1 MTDSVLTPAQ
11 RRVRELLER
20 RAAAALRDGAPRPD
34 ETIPRR
40 PADAGPAPLSSAQ
53 ARLWFLSRFEPA
65 GHAYNLPL
73 VLELTG
79 TVHAAA
85 LRDAVRDVAGRHEV
99 LRSVYREVDG
109 EPRAWPLP
117 VAEVP
122 VVEVT
127 VDAGQVDAAVAAEA
141 ARPFD
146 LATEPPMRAA
156 LFRLAGD
163 RHVLALTFHHV
174 AMDAPST
181 AVVLDDLAACYAAR
195 LGARPAPPPPALQYA
210 DVVAWSQ
217 GRPDVSA
224 GDLDWWCRRLAG
236 LAPLLELP
244 TDRPRPV
251 TAAEHGAE
259 VPVEVSA
266 ELTARLRTVARST
279 GCTPFM
285 VFLACWQALLARLAG
300 TADVAVGVP
309 ESGRRQPGVD
319 RVVGCFV
326 NTLVARTDLSGVTTG
341 RELLATVRDTALA
354 AFAHPDVAFERI
366 VERVAPQRSLDASPV
381 FQVMLNVLDEPQP
394 APDLA
399 GLTVRV
405 TSPPVRSVKVDL
417 NLALS
422 RSEGGYRGGL
432 AFRTDLFDHGTAE
445 RLARW
450 FVALLDGITADLDRP
465 LSDVPLAAV
474 TGPVLAGPAVPR
486 PAVRPVHR
494 QIEESVDRCP
504 DGVAVVGSTGA
515 LTYRQLDERANR
527 LAHRLR
533 SLGVGADE
541 PVGMLLEQG
550 TDVACAVL
558 GIMKAGGAYL
568 PMDTTYPP
576 ARTAAILR
584 AAGVRVLLARPGLDL
599 DLPGVTVL
607 TVDEAVAGQPATRPD
622 VAVDGGHLIHVI
634 FTSGS
639 TGAPKGV
646 AVEHRNVAHYLAGM
660 LPRLGDVAGASFAVV
675 STPAADFGLTCV
687 YGALTTGGTVHLVD
701 RDTAMYPEA
710 FAGYLAAHPVDVLKC
725 VPSHLELLAR
735 HGDLAAVLPRRLLV
749 LAGEACPWSL
759 VERVER
765 ARPGLRVQSHYGH
778 TESTMISMTCDVA
791 GIPAAD
797 RVGHVPLGRPLPGVV
812 GYLVDRAG
820 AVVPP
825 GVPGELII
833 GGPQIA
839 RGYLGDDELTA
850 SRFRADPLGT
860 GVRCFRSGDLLR
872 IRADGSVEF
881 RGRADD
887 QVKVRGHRVEL
898 GEVTTALRDLAGVAE
913 AVVLPVG
920 AGLDRRLAA
929 WLVGE
934 PGTALDVAAV
944 RRALRDRLP
953 DYMVPTSLAVLDR
966 LPLNANGKIDRA
978 ALPAAAAPAPPV
990 RRPVATPAEQLVARI
1005 WRDVLDLAEVAADD
1019 DFFAVGGHSFAAVRV
1034 AGRLAEALRR
1044 DVPVRT
1050 VFEHPV
1056 LADLARELRPG
1067 VADRVGGAAIPVRPD
1082 PEAPAP
1088 LSSAQARLWFLD
1100 LLEPGPAYHTDL
1112 VLHLRGP
1119 LDATA
1124 LTLAVRDVA
1133 ARHVVLRSLIQ
1144 EVDGTPTAVPVPA
1157 QRVPVAVADLPADR
1171 VAAACA
1177 AELRRPFALDREPP
1191 LRAAL
1196 FRVAADHHV
1205 LALTV
1210 HHVATD
1216 NWSRGIIGADLAAA
1230 YADRV
1235 AGRAPAAPVPVQYAD
1250 HAAWQAARHRAED
1263 LDWWC
1268 ERLSGLP
1275 PLLALPTDRPRP
1287 AVADWSGGHL
1297 PFALPGELT
1306 ARLRRV
1312 ATELGVTPFTV
1323 VLACWQELLGRLAG
1337 TDDVAVGVPEAGR
1350 HHPDVEATVGCFVNT
1365 LVLRT
1370 DLGGEP
1376 TVREL
1381 LGRARETVL
1390 GAFAHAETPLER
1402 IIERLQPDRSTA
1414 ATPLFQVLLN
1424 VLDQPAAPPRIPG
1437 LEVTAARAPA
1447 DRVKFDLSLVL
1458 VNEADTYLGGLAYRT
1473 DLFDP
1478 GTAERIVADF
1488 QRLLAG
1494 MLAGVDA
1501 PVHAIPA
1508 GPDRRAARPAT
1519 APTPQPPGTAPA
1531 PRSPEAAPAAGT
1543 RAPATPTELRVA
1555 AVWAEV
1561 LDVAGFG
1568 VDDDFFAL
1576 GGHSFSAVRA
1586 VRMIDERLR
1595 VIDLFLHPTVREL
1608 AAYLDGGAGQ
1618 DSGDGLL
1625 HRLSPAR
1632 VDGPPDVTLIC
1643 VPYGGG
1649 SAAVFQPLASELAAR
1664 PGLAIEVRAVELPG
1678 HDVARPDEPF
1688 RAVDE
1693 IVARLADEIART
1705 VRGPV
1710 AVYGHCVGSAVAT
1723 ALAERLT
1730 ADGRT
1735 VLGVVVAGSFPA
1747 ARLPGRL
1754 SAWLQRR
1761 FPRERWVADRLY
1773 RDTLRA
1779 SGGLLDDM
1787 DEQASA
1793 TTLRALR
1800 HDAAQAQAWF
1810 GRRLQA
1816 EAGQS
1821 PRPSAPVL
1829 CLVGSSDPATELYQE
1844 RYREWGA
1851 FADRV
1856 ELAVLPKAGHYFLR
1870 HQAAEVAD
1878 LLTDRLARWAAGDL
1892 PAPVEDV
1899 PVAGESA
1906 RRGLR
1911 AFYTVAG
1918 GQAISMIG
1926 NELSAFA
1933 LGVWAYQRS
1942 GRVVDLALV
1951 VLLAR
1956 VPAMLLTPVGG
1967 ALADRV
1973 DRRRIMLCCELASG
1987 AAMALLAVLV
1997 AVQRLDLLAV
2007 CAIVG
2012 VTSLATAFH
2021 QPAYLAAI
2029 AQLVPK
2035 PYLPQANGLATI
2047 GGGLG
2052 TVLGPILGG
2061 VLMGL
2066 SGLTSVVV
2074 VDVATFAIGV
2084 GTLMAVRFPNRLFFT
2099 RPEPFGKALAGGLL
2113 FVLRRR
2119 PLLVMIGY
2127 FAVVNYFTA
2136 VMWVALTPLVLSI
2149 GSPAHLGLVSAT
2161 GGIGAAI
2168 GALVVAWWGGTA
2180 RRATGMVAFVIGSGV
2195 GVLLMGV
2202 WPSVAVI
2209 AAGLFLR
2216 LASMSIG
2223 NAHWLSIIQTKVG
2236 QQLQGRV
2243 LAINVML
2250 ATAMQP
2256 LGFLTAGPLADQLLG
2271 PAARGIGALDPVTAN
2286 DAHAGVAALM
2296 VVSGVVLV
2304 VWGALGLRYRPLRRI
2319 EDLLPDA
2326 PPPAEIDDDLDRV
2339 QALADRTLA
2348 R

>member
-1 MTDSVLTPAQ
+1 MTESVTTPAQ

-20 RAAAALRDGAPRPD
+20 RAAAALRNGTTQPAQRIPPRA
-34 ETIPRR
+34 
-40 PADAGPAPLSSAQ
+40 ADAGPTPLSPAQ
-53 ARLWFLSRFEPA
+53 ARLWFLARFEPA
-65 GHAYNLPL
+65 GHAYNLPV
-73 VLELTG
+73 VLALTG
-79 TVHAAA
+79 RLDAAA
-85 LRDAVRDVAGRHEV
+85 LGDAVRDVAGRHDI

-109 EPRAWPLP
+109 EPRAWPRP
-117 VAEVP
+117 VTEVP
-122 VVEVT
+122 VVEVN
-127 VDAGQVDAAVAAEA
+127 VDAGQLDAAVAAEA
-141 ARPFD
+141 ARPFA
-146 LATEPPMRAA
+146 LADEPPMRAA
-156 LFRLAGD
+156 LFRVAD
-163 RHVLALTFHHV
+163 EHHVLALTFHHI
-174 AMDAPST
+174 AMDATST
-181 AVVLDDLAACYAAR
+181 AVVLDDLAGCYAAR
-195 LGARPAPPPPALQYA
+195 LGTRPAPPPPALQYA
-210 DVVAWSQ
+210 DVVAWAGS
-217 GRPDVSA
+217 RPDTSA
-224 GDLDWWCRRLAG
+224 ADLDWWCRQLTG
-236 LAPLLELP
+236 LAPVLELP

-251 TAAEHGAE
+251 TAGDDGAE
-259 VPVEVSA
+259 VPVEVPP
-266 ELTARLRTVARST
+266 ELTARLREVARVT

-309 ESGRRQPGVD
+309 ESGRRHPGVE

-326 NTLVARTDLSGVTTG
+326 NTLVARTDLTGVGTG
-341 RELLATVRDTALA
+341 RELLATVRDTVLQ

-366 VERVAPQRSLDASPV
+366 VERVAPRRSLDASPV
-381 FQVMLNVLDEPQP
+381 FQVMLNVLDDLQP
-394 APDLA
+394 APDLP
-399 GLTVRV
+399 GLAVRV
-405 TSPPVRSVKVDL
+405 TAPPVRSVKFDL

-422 RSEGGYRGGL
+422 RVAAGYRGGL
-432 AFRTDLFDHGTAE
+432 AFRTDLFDRGTAE

-450 FVALLDGITADLDRP
+450 FVALLDGVTADLDRP
-465 LSDVPLAAV
+465 VAEVPLELVA
-474 TGPVLAGPAVPR
+474 GPVLAGPAAGPVTH
-486 PAVRPVHR
+486 RPVHR
-494 QIEESVDRCP
+494 QIEENVDRCP
-504 DGVAVVGSTGA
+504 DAVAVVGSTGL

-527 LAHRLR
+527 LAHRLL
-533 SLGVGADE
+533 SLGVRADE
-541 PVGMLLEQG
+541 PVGILLEQG

-576 ARTAAILR
+576 ARTAGILR
-584 AAGVRVLLARPGLDL
+584 AAGARILLAEPGLGR

-607 TVDEAVAGQPATRPD
+607 TVDDAVAGRPYGRPQ
-622 VAVDGGHLIHVI
+622 VAVDGHDLIHVI

-710 FAGYLAAHPVDVLKC
+710 FAAYLAEHPVDVLKC

-735 HGDLAAVLPRRLLV
+735 HGDLAAVLPRRLLI
-749 LAGEACPWSL
+749 LAGEACPWTL

-791 GIPAAD
+791 GIPLAE
-797 RVGHVPLGRPLPGVV
+797 RVGYVPLGTPLPGVV

-820 AVVPP
+820 AVVPA
-825 GVPGELII
+825 GVAGELMI

-850 SRFRADPLGT
+850 SRFRPDPLGT

-872 IRADGSVEF
+872 VRPDGTVQF

-898 GEVTTALRDLAGVAE
+898 GEVTAALRDLDGVAE

-929 WLVGE
+929 WLVAE
-934 PGTALDVAAV
+934 PGTELNVAVV
-944 RRALRDRLP
+944 RRTLRDRLP
-953 DYMVPTSLAVLDR
+953 DYMVPTSLTVLDR

-978 ALPAAAAPAPPV
+978 ALPAAAAPPPPV
-990 RRPVATPAEQLVARI
+990 RRPVASPAERLVARI
-1005 WRDVLDLAEVAADD
+1005 WSEVLDLADVAADD
-1019 DFFAVGGHSFAAVRV
+1019 DFFAVGGHSFAAVRA
-1034 AGRLAEALRR
+1034 AGRLGEALRR

-1056 LADLARELRPG
+1056 LADLAVVLQSRAG
-1067 VADRVGGAAIPVRPD
+1067 DGFGGAPIPMRPD

-1112 VLHLRGP
+1112 VLRLRGP
-1119 LDATA
+1119 VDADA
-1124 LTLAVRDVA
+1124 LALAVHDVA
-1133 ARHVVLRSLIQ
+1133 ARHVVLRSLI
-1144 EVDGTPTAVPVPA
+1144 EERDGIPTAVPVPA
-1157 QRVPVAVADLPADR
+1157 ERLPVPIVDIPADR
-1171 VAAACA
+1171 VDAACA
-1177 AELRRPFALDREPP
+1177 AELQRPFALDREPP
-1191 LRAAL
+1191 LRATL
-1196 FRVAADHHV
+1196 FRITPDHHV

-1210 HHVATD
+1210 HHIATD

-1230 YADRV
+1230 YVDRV
-1235 AGRAPAAPVPVQYAD
+1235 AGRAPALPPPVQYAD
-1250 HAAWQAARHRAED
+1250 YAAWLVGRQRTED

-1268 ERLSGLP
+1268 TRLADLP
-1275 PLLALPTDRPRP
+1275 PVLALPTDRPRP
-1287 AVADWSGGHL
+1287 AVADWSGDHL
-1297 PFALPGELT
+1297 RFALPAGLVEQ
-1306 ARLRRV
+1306 LRRV
-1312 ATELGVTPFTV
+1312 AAEVGVTPFM
-1323 VLACWQELLGRLAG
+1323 VLLTCWQELLGRLAG

-1350 HHPDVEATVGCFVNT
+1350 HHPDVESTVGCFVNT

-1381 LGRARETVL
+1381 LNRVRETVL

-1402 IIERLQPDRSTA
+1402 IIERLQPDRSVA

-1437 LEVTAARAPA
+1437 LDVTVARATT
-1447 DRVKFDLSLVL
+1447 DRVKFDLSMVL
-1458 VNEADTYLGGLAYRT
+1458 VSDGDSYLGGLAYRT

-1478 GTAERIVADF
+1478 STVDGIAADF

-1494 MLAGVDA
+1494 MLADVDA
-1501 PVHAIPA
+1501 PVRPIPA
-1508 GPDRRAARPAT
+1508 GPDGRGTRPARNHIGRAAPELSPAAT
-1519 APTPQPPGTAPA
+1519 ATAVRAPGTP
-1531 PRSPEAAPAAGT
+1531 S
-1543 RAPATPTELRVA
+1543 ELRVA

-1561 LDVAGFG
+1561 LDVADFG

-1576 GGHSFSAVRA
+1576 GGHSFTAVRA
-1586 VRMIDERLR
+1586 VRLLDERLR
-1595 VIDLFLHPTVREL
+1595 VIDLFLHPTVRQL
-1608 AAYLDGGAGQ
+1608 AAYLDAGAGQ
-1618 DSGDGLL
+1618 QAGEAGLL

-1632 VDGPPDVTLIC
+1632 TDGPPDVTLIC

-1649 SAAVFQPLASELAAR
+1649 SAAVFQPLANELAAG
-1664 PGLAIEVRAVELPG
+1664 PGIAIEVRAVELPG
-1678 HDVARPDEPF
+1678 HDAARPDEAF
-1688 RAVDE
+1688 CTVDE

-1705 VRGPV
+1705 VSGPV

-1723 ALAERLT
+1723 ALAARLE
-1730 ADGRT
+1730 ADGRS
-1735 VLGVVVAGSFPA
+1735 VMGVVVAGSFPA

-1779 SGGLLDDM
+1779 TGGLLDDM

-1793 TTLRALR
+1793 AALRALR

-1810 GRRLQA
+1810 GTRLQA

-1829 CLVGSSDPATELYQE
+1829 CIVGSSDPATELYQE

-1851 FADRV
+1851 FGDRV

-1870 HQAAEVAD
+1870 HQAAEAAE
-1878 LLTDRLARWAAGDL
+1878 LLRTRLARWAAGDL
-1892 PAPVEDV
+1892 PARVDDV
-1899 PVAGESA
+1899 PVGGEQA

-1918 GQAISMIG
+1918 GQAVSQIG

-1973 DRRRIMLCCELASG
+1973 DRRRIMLCCELVSG

-1997 AVQRLDLLAV
+1997 AMQRLDLVAV
-2007 CAIVG
+2007 CTIVG

-2035 PYLPQANGLATI
+2035 PYLPQANGLANI
-2047 GGGLG
+2047 GGGVG

-2074 VDVATFAIGV
+2074 VDVATFAVGV
-2084 GTLMAVRFPNRLFFT
+2084 VTLLVVRFPNRLFFT
-2099 RPEPFGKALAGGLL
+2099 QQEPFAKAVTGGLL

-2136 VMWVALTPLVLSI
+2136 LMWVALTPLVLSI
-2149 GSPAHLGLVSAT
+2149 GSPAHLGLVSAI
-2161 GGIGAAI
+2161 GGVGAAV
-2168 GALVVAWWGGTA
+2168 GALVVIGWGGTA
-2180 RRATGMVAFVIGSGV
+2180 RRATGMLAFVVGSGA
-2195 GVLLMGV
+2195 GVLLMGA

-2209 AAGLFLR
+2209 AIGLFIR
-2216 LASMSIG
+2216 LACMSIG

-2256 LGFLTAGPLADQLLG
+2256 LGFLTAGPLADELFG
-2271 PAARGIGALDPVTAN
+2271 PAARRVGALDPLTAN
-2286 DAHAGVAALM
+2286 NAHAGVAGLM
-2296 VVSGVVLV
+2296 VASGVVLV
-2304 VWGALGLRYRPLRRI
+2304 VWGVLGLRYRPLRRI

-2339 QALADRTLA
+2339 QALADRTLV